1 MESNSGTKF
10 TIKFNIDPQSQK
22 KAIILVVEVMMVMA
36 LKNNRYLLNI

>member
-36 LKNNRYLLNI
+36 LEKQPLLT